1 MLNTNTQIKYR
12 VVLDGRTLSEHTNK
26 VLAEAQIF
34 SLGEDARTKAK
45 IVPVM
50 EDGRQFL
57 LG

>member
-1 MLNTNTQIKYR
+1 MLNTNQQVKYR
-12 VVLDGRTLSEHTNK
+12 VVLDGRTLSEHSNK

-34 SLGEDARTKAK
+34 SLGDDARSKAQ